1 MAAKAFSV
9 AATWRARV
17 AARRCWREIHVRKE
31 SKFVLHL
38 LHVHELLAHCGNVTA
53 AFLRML
59 SDAIRFHS
67 KTPLAPQCCLPYQS
81 FFRLVRR
88 QGALT
93 RTPYER
99 HQYLCPSFFR
109 KVRECPLPLPFFRHG
124 YAGGLWPYTT
134 RLCPPAQF
142 QVRRTSAMHRPTKA
156 IMEAVRITD
165 SHAFCYQRD
174 CTASGNIPTTKAYLM
189 LSSWCPP
196 FQGLRGLSPLSVS
209 LFALLGVWG
218 GSSPPV
224 PRVCATPSIIWYGWA
239 RSLQE
244 RAPLLCSGA
253 LRAGTPYPPLS

>member
-1 MAAKAFSV
+1 MLPSLPVFLSLGEKA
-9 AATWRARV
+9 
-17 AARRCWREIHVRKE
+17 
-31 SKFVLHL
+31 
-38 LHVHELLAHCGNVTA
+38 GG
-53 AFLRML
+53 
-59 SDAIRFHS
+59 
-67 KTPLAPQCCLPYQS
+67 PYPD
-81 FFRLVRR
+81 
-88 QGALT
+88 T
-93 RTPYER
+93 IRTPPVSLSLRLESA
-99 HQYLCPSFFR
+99 LSLSLSFAMAMPEGCGPTPR
-109 KVRECPLPLPFFRHG
+109 AC
-124 YAGGLWPYTT
+124 A
-134 RLCPPAQF
+134 PPAQF